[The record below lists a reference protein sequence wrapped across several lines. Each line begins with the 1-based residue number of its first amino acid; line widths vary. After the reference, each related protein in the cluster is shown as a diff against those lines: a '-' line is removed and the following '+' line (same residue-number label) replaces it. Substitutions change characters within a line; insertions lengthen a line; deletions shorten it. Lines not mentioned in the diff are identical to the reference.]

1 MQNTEAMSE
10 ASIARAWRK
19 NWNETM
25 YGFPRHWNETIV
37 KYADGSIYKGHLT
50 RHGQRTG
57 IGVYIYYV
65 PVTEEVN
72 DRIECLG
79 IWEDD
84 KPQDKISIVRIN
96 ADGKRAVV
104 FYGKWQDAKI

>member
-1 MQNTEAMSE
+1 
-10 ASIARAWRK
+10 
-19 NWNETM
+19 
-25 YGFPRHWNETIV
+25 
-37 KYADGSIYKGHLT
+37 
-50 RHGQRTG
+50 
-57 IGVYIYYV
+57 
-65 PVTEEVN
+65 VTEEVN

-104 FYGKWQDAKI
+104 FDGKWQDAKI